1 MLIYKVFSVIIHVRG
16 CKLTILCPIIIGA
29 LVVLHV
35 IKPKIYMKQFKVDV
49 IRLANYY
56 TSYSRG
62 HNKNHLYAF
71 YEVRMVIYFVK
82 MFVI

>member
-1 MLIYKVFSVIIHVRG
+1 MA
-16 CKLTILCPIIIGA
+16 ILCPIIIGT
-29 LVVLHV
+29 LVALHV

-56 TSYSRG
+56 KSYSRG

-71 YEVRMVIYFVK
+71 YEVRMVIYYVK
-82 MFVI
+82 MLVIWKLSSDRHNKEVYFEEK